1 MATSALSSPVSKR
14 LYRRTPLIV
23 GLTLFIIALTSAC
36 NSDPDRFRTRLLVWD
51 VNEAYLRATD
61 VDCSTLTKESTTN
74 YVYNTSRD
82 IPWDE
87 WWTDLGKVLEGTD
100 TLVLQIVHNTLDR
113 IESDPSGYAADLRH
127 VASQVVQDRAG
138 YAGRLLA
145 VSDCY
150 EVKDP
155 GRYVLYLYK
164 VVPHILHRHES
175 FVRRQLVVADQ
186 IEASPQAFVNAAR
199 QRIVE
204 EDPLDY
210 SANPQ
215 SYAQDLRAVAN
226 QIEAE
231 PSAYADFLRSFA
243 DRVGIDD
250 PIGAGE
256 YRLAAQELEKPMS
269 FSELFLGHRRLYPHN
284 IVSQLR
290 DAADRIDVNPTY
302 YKTRFYREDLDLLVA
317 AHRGEHGS
325 HAGPFR
331 DWLVFLGFAGH

>member
-1 MATSALSSPVSKR
+1 M
-14 LYRRTPLIV
+14 
-23 GLTLFIIALTSAC
+23 IALTPAC
-36 NSDPDRFRTRLLVWD
+36 ESDRDWARSRLLVWD
-51 VNEAYLRATD
+51 VNEAYLGATD
-61 VDCSTLTKESTTN
+61 VDCNSLTTEINVN
-74 YVYNTSRD
+74 YIYDSSRD

-100 TLVLQIVHNTLDR
+100 TLVLQIVHNTLDQ
-113 IESDPSGYAADLRH
+113 IESDPSEYAADLRH
-127 VASQVVQDRAG
+127 VASQVKQDRAG

-145 VSDCY
+145 VTDCY

-155 GRYVLYLYK
+155 GRYILYLYK

-186 IEASPQAFVNAAR
+186 IEASPRAFVNAAR

-215 SYAQDLRAVAN
+215 TYAQDLRAVAS

-231 PSAYADFLRSFA
+231 PSAYPDFLRSFA
-243 DRVGIDD
+243 DRVDIDD

-256 YRLAAQELEKPMS
+256 YRLAAQELEKPMN

-290 DAADRIDVNPTY
+290 DAADRIDANPTY